1 MGAVYRGQDR
11 TLVADVDEAGVVT
24 QPNTNKVLLRA
35 SHGQT
40 FLRRNSPNVIGRWK
54 NANGQINVYSG
65 LTTKLLG
72 WLVVAEDG
80 RQATVHS
87 AANSNEPVGE
97 VEAET
102 FAGLLAGA
110 ATLLIPNVL

>member
-11 TLVADVDEAGVVT
+11 ALVADVDEAGEVT
-24 QPNTNKVLLRA
+24 QPNTKQVLLRA
-35 SHGQT
+35 AHGQT
-40 FLRRNSPNVIGRWK
+40 FLHKNSPNVIGRWK

-80 RQATVHS
+80 RQAMVY
-87 AANSNEPVGE
+87 AATGGDPVGN